1 MKKLMVNKNYY
12 GKRRFTHVADST
24 DVQTEMQFGQSKI
37 DKCKYPKS
45 LWVCTIAYAS
55 IQFYF
60 TTLLIKL

>member
-37 DKCKYPKS
+37 DKCKYPKNAFGS
-45 LWVCTIAYAS
+45 VP
-55 IQFYF
+55 
-60 TTLLIKL
+60 